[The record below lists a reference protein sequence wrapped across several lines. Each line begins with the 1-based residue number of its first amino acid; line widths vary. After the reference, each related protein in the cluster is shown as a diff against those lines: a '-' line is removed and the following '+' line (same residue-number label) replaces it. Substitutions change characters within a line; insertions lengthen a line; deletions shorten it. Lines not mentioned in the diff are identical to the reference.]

1 MVKSI
6 AGSTSLLAFLIVG
19 CLFTPATAHAQGAQH
34 NETDLQFIQR
44 MTASVKRTE
53 AKAQQ
58 LEETVDNL
66 AKQASRE
73 NMLGEDRYG
82 QQGRISSGSKEET
95 YRRAGRKLRSL
106 QKKAEKEREKLAD
119 LQRSVGGDEPLDRTT
134 IEADV
139 TRLERDVADVEH
151 DLRLGRF

>member
-1 MVKSI
+1 
-6 AGSTSLLAFLIVG
+6 
-19 CLFTPATAHAQGAQH
+19 
-34 NETDLQFIQR
+34 
-44 MTASVKRTE
+44 MTASVKRAE

-58 LEETVDNL
+58 LKETVDNL
-66 AKQASRE
+66 EKQASRE
-73 NMLGEDRYG
+73 SLLGDDQYG

-95 YRRAGRKLRSL
+95 YRRASRKLRSL
-106 QKKAEKEREKLAD
+106 QKKAEKERENLAD

-139 TRLERDVADVEH
+139 TRLERDVAGVEH